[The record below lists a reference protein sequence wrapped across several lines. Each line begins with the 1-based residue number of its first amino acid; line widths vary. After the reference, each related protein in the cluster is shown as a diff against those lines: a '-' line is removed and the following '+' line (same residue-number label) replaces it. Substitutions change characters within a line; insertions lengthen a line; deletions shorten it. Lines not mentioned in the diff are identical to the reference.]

1 MKKTHRIVVGR
12 DAELARTISFLDQ
25 GASVHVVGA
34 RGSGRSAFL
43 RLVHDRLKSLG
54 SSVVTV
60 QGNAALR
67 QHPLAAV
74 HLTGILPNGDG
85 RLPASMTAAADGLT
99 KALRAPNSVLVV
111 DDWDELDETSW
122 GVIET
127 VRRATGTP
135 MAISR
140 LSAQAARH
148 AVRAGAAPMA
158 DHSYVVDMLPL
169 SHEALESVI
178 RTHIGGD
185 VDTHTLSRVF
195 AKSGGVVGL
204 ALHIVDAAMRDGVL
218 VERDGVWQAEG
229 SLWSRSLRGVVEAHL
244 EDLDDAARDALE
256 LISIVGIIDVESARK
271 LVAWETLELLE
282 GAGFLRVVRSGSRQ
296 LVTVVPPLLVE
307 FFRHEPVAVRRI
319 RLAALIEA
327 QLGGDAGTV
336 GMESATAPSSA
347 VGDGGD
353 AVFVRLIQERVRA
366 RTLTARAAWEAEPTP
381 ATAVEY
387 VEALVRAD
395 APADMLRDVLRRT
408 DAAAGEPLA
417 RARFAVALANAA
429 AYLDRDVDAALRGL
443 RKAAPT
449 LGVHGLIVEAAE
461 VTLSAHT
468 GEVPEDFAARLTV
481 RDEHPLE
488 VKLALWE
495 AQMIVLLSL
504 GRFSDARRVYRDV
517 DTAAGGDQA
526 PTLRALVGM
535 ALLGE
540 GDSDGALA
548 WSMRGVDDARELLDI
563 DGARAH
569 GAMAAL
575 CLMMAGDYQPVEH
588 LLETLNAAGNPLPFP
603 SGVSVMLTNMA
614 AVIASRRGDT
624 AAAERL
630 TSQAANMRDRPGPL
644 PGQASV
650 WAEAQLLAFQGHH
663 GRAAELVWEVAE
675 QLWSRGARFS
685 AALGFLA
692 SVEISDDRVRLRTAI
707 DRAAAVGGGLLLSHA
722 RFLEARAEQ
731 DPDALVA
738 SFDALRAS
746 GRPGL
751 AITALRLASE
761 LYVSRGEAR
770 RATAVEV
777 RAEEFAESL
786 APRWLD
792 TVRFVSTAVPL
803 TDRELE
809 VARLVAQGLSNPEV
823 ADSLVLSVRTVESH
837 MNRIMRKLKV
847 SSRQAVKW
855 YIESRTI
862 G

>member
-1 MKKTHRIVVGR
+1 MKKNHRVVVGR
-12 DAELARTISFLDQ
+12 DTELAATVGFLDR

-43 RLVHDRLKSLG
+43 RLVSDRLKALG
-54 SSVVTV
+54 SSVVTI
-60 QGNAALR
+60 QGISALR

-74 HLTGILPNGDG
+74 HLTGVLPNGDG

-99 KALRAPNSVLVV
+99 KALRAANSVLVV

-122 GVIET
+122 GVIDT
-127 VRRATGTP
+127 VRRSMGTP
-135 MAISR
+135 MVISSR
-140 LSAQAARH
+140 RARG
-148 AVRAGAAPMA
+148 ARPASRAGAIPTPE
-158 DHSYVVDMLPL
+158 HSYVVDMLPL
-169 SHEALESVI
+169 SHEALEMVV
-178 RTHIGGD
+178 RAHLGGD
-185 VDTHTLSRVF
+185 VESHTLSRIF

-204 ALHIVDAAMRDGVL
+204 ALHIVDAAVRDGVL
-218 VERDGVWQAEG
+218 IERAGVWQAEG
-229 SLWSRSLRGVVEAHL
+229 SLWSGSLRGVVEAHL
-244 EDLDDAARDALE
+244 EDLNDAARDALE
-256 LISIVGIIDVESARK
+256 LISLVGIADVESARK
-271 LVAWETLELLE
+271 LVAWELLELLE
-282 GAGFLRVVRSGSRQ
+282 SAGFLRVVRSGTRQ

-307 FFRHEPVAVRRI
+307 FFRHEPVAVRRL
-319 RLAALIEA
+319 RLAALIEER
-327 QLGGDAGTV
+327 LGDAGAV
-336 GMESATAPSSA
+336 DLASVDSPARA
-347 VGDGGD
+347 VGADGD
-353 AVFVRLIQERVRA
+353 ALFVRLLQERVRG
-366 RTLTARAAWEAEPTP
+366 RTLTTRAAWEASPT
-381 ATAVEY
+381 AETAVEY
-387 VEALVRAD
+387 VLALVRAD
-395 APADMLRDVLRRT
+395 GSVDDLREVLRRT
-408 DAAAGEPLA
+408 DPTTGSPFA
-417 RARFAVALANAA
+417 RARFAVVRANAT
-429 AYLDRDVDAALRGL
+429 AYLDRDVEAALTAL
-443 RKAAPT
+443 RKVAPT

-468 GEVPEDFAARLTV
+468 GEIPEDFAARLAV
-481 RDEHPLE
+481 RDDHPLE

-495 AQMIVLLSL
+495 AQMIVLVSL

-517 DTAAGGDQA
+517 DLAANGSQNPA
-526 PTLRALVGM
+526 LRALVAM

-540 GDSDGALA
+540 GDADGALA
-548 WSMRGVDDARELLDI
+548 WSMRGVNEARELLDI

-603 SGVSVMLTNMA
+603 TGVSMMLTNMA
-614 AVIASRRGDT
+614 AVIASRRGD
-624 AAAERL
+624 AATAERL
-630 TSQAANMRDRPGPL
+630 AVQVKDMRDRPGPL
-644 PGQASV
+644 PGQAGV

-663 GRAAELVWEVAE
+663 RRAADLVWDVAE

-692 SVEISDDRVRLRTAI
+692 SVEISDDEARLRTAVE
-707 DRAAAVGGGLLLSHA
+707 RATAVGGGLLLSHA
-722 RFLEARAEQ
+722 GFLDARAAQ

-738 SFDALRAS
+738 SYDALRAA

-761 LYVSRGEAR
+761 FYVSRGEPR
-770 RATAVEV
+770 RAAAVEA
-777 RAEEFAESL
+777 RAEAFAEAM

-823 ADSLVLSVRTVESH
+823 ADNLVLSVRTVESH

-855 YIESRTI
+855 YIESRAI
-862 G
+862 V